1 MSFLLERDTLHGAA
15 GKAFLTING
24 QVKELFGAKK
34 VQTQAEIQG
43 TDMKVIGTKRIQ
55 NKPGGVKQTGTGTV
69 YYGTPVFADILAQ
82 YVRDGVMPYFTLQTT
97 NDDKATSVGVQ
108 TIAYYNCK
116 LSGTVPLSVLD
127 ADSDRTR
134 TLYICSTR
142 QAGTGRFWQ
151 GSWASPRTSCPM

>member
-34 VQTQAEIQG
+34 VQTQAEISS
-43 TDMKVIGTKRIQ
+43 TDMKVIGTKKTQ
-55 NKPGGVKQTGTGTV
+55 NKPGSVKQTGTGTV
-69 YYGTPVFADILAQ
+69 YYGTSHFVEMLAQ
-82 YVRDGVMPYFTLQTT
+82 YIHDGVMPYFTLQTT

-127 ADSDRTR
+127 ADADMLTFDFSFTYEDFEN
-134 TLYICSTR
+134 IS
-142 QAGTGRFWQ
+142 RFNEQ
-151 GSWASPRTSCPM
+151 PAQLGS

>member
-55 NKPGGVKQTGTGTV
+55 NKPGGVKQTGAGTC
-69 YYGTPVFADILAQ
+69 YYGTPIFADILAQ
-82 YVRDGVMPYFTLQTT
+82 YIHTGEMPYFSLQTT
-97 NDDKATSVGVQ
+97 NDDKASSVGVQ

-127 ADSDRTR
+127 AEADMLTFDFSFTYEDFEILSRFNDQPAQ
-134 TLYICSTR
+134 L
-142 QAGTGRFWQ
+142 GT
-151 GSWASPRTSCPM
+151 

>member
-69 YYGTPVFADILAQ
+69 YYGTSVFAEMLEKYIHTGAMEPFNMQ
-82 YVRDGVMPYFTLQTT
+82 IT
-97 NDDKATSVGVQ
+97 NEDKATSVGAQ
-108 TIAYYNCK
+108 TVALYGCQIT
-116 LSGTVPLSVLD
+116 STVPIALLD
-127 ADSDRTR
+127 AETDMLTFDFSFTFEDFEILRKFNDPAE
-134 TLYICSTR
+134 L
-142 QAGTGRFWQ
+142 GT
-151 GSWASPRTSCPM
+151 

>member
-15 GKAFLTING
+15 GKEFLTING

-34 VQTQAEIQG
+34 VQTKAEIQG

-127 ADSDRTR
+127 ADSDMLTFDFSFTYEDFEILSRFNDQPAQ
-134 TLYICSTR
+134 L
-142 QAGTGRFWQ
+142 GT
-151 GSWASPRTSCPM
+151 